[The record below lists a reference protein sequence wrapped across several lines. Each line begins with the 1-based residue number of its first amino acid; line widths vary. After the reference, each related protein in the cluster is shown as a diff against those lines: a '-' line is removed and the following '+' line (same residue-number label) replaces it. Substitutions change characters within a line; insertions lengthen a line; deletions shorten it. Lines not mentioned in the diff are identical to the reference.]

1 MVALIVV
8 IVIVGVLVIRD
19 LIGDGP
25 IADPAPSSTISAWD
39 DSSPTATPTPTPT
52 ATPTP
57 SPSPSPSGPPSERSV
72 PCPPGDPYAVA
83 AHPSDGRVYGGR
95 LSFPQI
101 ASYREPGPKGGL
113 TWFFDV
119 GSQSQTT
126 EPGWESW
133 FGVGEV
139 AVGPG
144 FESAQKAAASSMQ
157 CAINDGW
164 FSQFFDRKDLRD
176 EKITVDG
183 RQGWIL
189 VAEVRVD
196 NADIS
201 VEGDVVT
208 ILIIDDGRDD
218 RLSGYVS
225 MVPIGDKPRNQLAAD
240 TLGGLRVG

>member
-1 MVALIVV
+1 MAGVVLLVVV
-8 IVIVGVLVIRD
+8 IVLVGVLVIRN

-25 IADPAPSSTISAWD
+25 IAEPAPDSTISAWD
-39 DSSPTATPTPTPT
+39 DSSPTASP
-52 ATPTP
+52 TPTP
-57 SPSPSPSGPPSERSV
+57 SPSPSPSGRASER

-95 LSFPQI
+95 LSFPRI
-101 ASYREPGPKGGL
+101 ASYREPAPKGGL

-139 AVGPG
+139 AIGPG
-144 FESAQKAAASSMQ
+144 FESIQQAAASSMQ

-164 FSQFFDRKDLRD
+164 FSQFFDRLDLRD

-183 RQGWIL
+183 RPGWIL

-196 NADIS
+196 NDDIG

-218 RLSGYVS
+218 RLSGYIS
-225 MVPIGDKPRNQLAAD
+225 MVPIGDQPRHQLAAD
-240 TLGGLRVG
+240 TFANLRFG